1 MLNNTQNESSKFRIR
16 NWVEINDESQ
26 GTYNKRNQIKFKTSI
41 IRSTIYDYSDVDIL
55 VSGTI
60 TVTGSGDDDDAKR
73 AGKRNKG
80 VLFRNCAR
88 ITDCVSN
95 KINTQIDNVK
105 GIDAMMSMYNLI
117 EYSDNYL
124 KTSGRL

>member
-1 MLNNTQNESSKFRIR
+1 MLNNTQNESSKFRTR

-41 IRSTIYDYSDVDIL
+41 IRSTIYDYSDVHIL

-60 TVTGSGDDDDAKR
+60 TVTGSGDDDDAKQ
-73 AGKRNKG
+73 AGKRNTG